1 MNMSNKLV
9 RGTYIILRPFQDH
22 MVILQDEH
30 VAMNDLVGERV
41 VRKQD
46 FAICSSCLE
55 KKIGLSGTVRMW
67 NSMVYTGI

>member
-1 MNMSNKLV
+1 
-9 RGTYIILRPFQDH
+9 

-67 NSMVYTGI
+67 NSMAYTGI